1 MASRKLTLRR
11 ALLGTL
17 GLGAL
22 FGHAVA
28 SGCAVNFAPPSELS
42 SLRVIS
48 VNVDKPYIAPFPAEE
63 CAADPEKCTVHFDME
78 VYDGYGV
85 ATQGSERPLNIL
97 WIGGCFDPEGDQY
110 SLCIFPLLELFKAAQ
125 GALDQAVNDG
135 KPPSFPPGL
144 PLGWGKSF
152 SMVVPDIVSQRPK
165 PTFGPHYGVGY
176 VFFLA
181 CAGKFGLLETNAS
194 AASNFPIGCLDP
206 DTGEALGADSFVPGY
221 TQIYSFEDG
230 RANNNPTVTALTLD
244 GEPLPEDLNQAPNVP
259 ACDVPEQDRN
269 LPPSCSREDP
279 YTACTPLE
287 IDVDVPDDVAEI
299 DPEAKDSTGA
309 SQREAVWVNYYS
321 DVGNFES
328 GIKLVSDATSGILEK
343 HFVNWIPPAEPGRA
357 TIWAVVRDA
366 RGGSTTIVRNINVT
380 AASGE

>member
-1 MASRKLTLRR
+1 MASRKSPLRR
-11 ALLGTL
+11 AVLGALALT
-17 GLGAL
+17 AL

-28 SGCAVNFAPPSELS
+28 SGCAASFAPASELS

-48 VNVDKPYIAPFPAEE
+48 VTMDKPYIAPYPAEE

-125 GALDQAVNDG
+125 GALNQAVIDG
-135 KPPSFPPGL
+135 KPPAFPPGL
-144 PLGWGKSF
+144 PLGWGKKF
-152 SMVVPDIVSQRPK
+152 SMVVPDIVSPRPK
-165 PTFGPHYGVGY
+165 PQFGPHYGVGY

-181 CAGKFGLLETNAS
+181 CAGKFGLLETSAS

-206 DTGEALGADSFVPGY
+206 ETNEPLGADSFVPGY

-230 RANNNPTVTALTLD
+230 RENKNPAVNALNFD
-244 GEPLPEDLNQAPNVP
+244 DEPMSEDITEAPSVP
-259 ACDVPEQDRN
+259 VCDVPEQDRD

-279 YTACTPLE
+279 YVACTPYE
-287 IDVDVPDDVAEI
+287 IDVDVPDDVGEV
-299 DPEAKDSTGA
+299 DPEAKDSTGKP
-309 SQREAVWVNYYS
+309 QKEAVWVNYYS
-321 DVGNFES
+321 DSGNFES
-328 GIKLVSDATSGILEK
+328 AIKLVSDTQTGILDNRQVK
-343 HFVNWIPPAEPGRA
+343 WIPPAEPGRA

-366 RGGSTTIVRNINVT
+366 RGGSTTLVRTVNVT
-380 AASGE
+380 KSASQ

>member
-1 MASRKLTLRR
+1 MASRKSSLRR
-11 ALLGTL
+11 AVLGTL
-17 GLGAL
+17 GLAAL
-22 FGHAVA
+22 FGHGIA
-28 SGCAVNFAPPSELS
+28 SGCAVNFAPASELS
-42 SLRVIS
+42 ALRVVS
-48 VNVDKPYIAPFPAEE
+48 VTVDKPYIAPISAED
-63 CAADPEKCTVHFDME
+63 CAADPAKCTVHFDME

-125 GALDQAVNDG
+125 GSLDQAVAEG

-144 PLGWGKSF
+144 PLGWGKQF
-152 SMVVPDIVSQRPK
+152 SMMVPDIVSPRPK

-181 CAGKFGLLETNAS
+181 CAGKFGLLEENAS
-194 AASNFPIGCLDP
+194 AASDFPIGCLDP
-206 DTGEALGADSFVPGY
+206 ATGERLGAESFVPGY

-230 RANNNPTVTALTLD
+230 RENHNPTVNALTLD
-244 GEPLPEDLNQAPNVP
+244 GEPMPEDITQAPAVP
-259 ACDVPEQDRN
+259 LCDVPEQDRN

-279 YTACTPLE
+279 YTACSPYE

-299 DPEAKDSTGA
+299 DPDAKDATG
-309 SQREAVWVNYYS
+309 QQLREAVWVNYYS
-321 DVGNFES
+321 DAGNFES
-328 GIKLVSDATSGILEK
+328 AIKLVSATDTGILKK
-343 HFVNWIPPAEPGRA
+343 HSVQWIPPAEPGRA

-366 RGGSTTIVRNINVT
+366 RGGSTTFVRTVNVVK
-380 AASGE
+380 